1 MLLPRTIHNWNKNIH
16 FPVREINRDGSP
28 VDAKVCF
35 RFAGEKLREIRCP
48 FRLPFTPVF
57 PNPARASIQKH
68 DAGIRASYDER
79 IMGVL
84 CANIFSPISV
94 RANRRCNY
102 AFQLMKQSP
111 PRPCYL
117 VVSVDMREAERTGR
131 EREREGRRDECADAE
146 PYSTIETTQDF
157 PGAPSY
163 SAAPQR
169 QPEMGFRT
177 RNLIGTREP

>member
-117 VVSVDMREAERTGR
+117 VVSVDMREAERT
-131 EREREGRRDECADAE
+131 EREREKAGETSAQTPNHIQPSRRRKISRGPPHIRQRPRDSPRWGFGRE
-146 PYSTIETTQDF
+146 I
-157 PGAPSY
+157 
-163 SAAPQR
+163 
-169 QPEMGFRT
+169 
-177 RNLIGTREP
+177 